1 MIIYVVKWTIRQCDW
16 WQTRLRM
23 LNFCISWCNL
33 LCLLF
38 FHKAAWPQ
46 QKRNSPIFIHL
57 SPFTWISNS
66 QITHASL
73 NWISQVLVGW
83 INLQSHGV
91 DGAKEP
97 SAQHIHHLNPF
108 FAFFFFFIPKCNY
121 KLGEGGD
128 WGLGLPSIHSSSW
141 WHQRKG
147 HLGKGP
153 PRLTGHWN
161 VSPSSRDG
169 ISLHIQHQWSL
180 GFNPTWTELV
190 WLIKTKQNLTTELH
204 YCICS
209 HIMHVCTNPRVH
221 IHPANCDADSRPRG
235 W

>member
-33 LCLLF
+33 LYLLF

-57 SPFTWISNS
+57 SPFTCISNG

-108 FAFFFFFIPKCNY
+108 FAFFFFYPQMQLQAWGGWRLRPGAAQHPQQQLVASKKRSFRQRTSTPHRSLECVSLKQRRNIPA
-121 KLGEGGD
+121 
-128 WGLGLPSIHSSSW
+128 HSASVIP
-141 WHQRKG
+141 G
-147 HLGKGP
+147 
-153 PRLTGHWN
+153 
-161 VSPSSRDG
+161 V
-169 ISLHIQHQWSL
+169 
-180 GFNPTWTELV
+180 
-190 WLIKTKQNLTTELH
+190 
-204 YCICS
+204 
-209 HIMHVCTNPRVH
+209 
-221 IHPANCDADSRPRG
+221 
-235 W
+235 